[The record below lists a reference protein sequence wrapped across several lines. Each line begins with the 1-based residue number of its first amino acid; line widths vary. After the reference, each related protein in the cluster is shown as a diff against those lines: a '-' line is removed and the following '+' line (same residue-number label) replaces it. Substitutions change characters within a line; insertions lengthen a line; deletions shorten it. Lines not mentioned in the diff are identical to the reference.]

1 MLTTSSTTRA
11 TGKDSEIGTTSKAYA
26 TRATVEK
33 RRGNCT
39 KIAPEK
45 LAACRRWG
53 GRLGRPGASL
63 SRCAWHPCRPPPPG
77 KVSAGPSG
85 NRAPPHAGDKLPTG
99 DAAGTGGDEPGA
111 VAAGAG
117 GAGGCW
123 WCWRCWRCWWWLAR
137 DGLAVMAG
145 GGSPREKM
153 TYPAC
158 SPALCRDCG
167 RPSCKSPRS
176 LYGRGVGECA
186 GAAGDRG
193 CDFGAHDMN
202 RSGDAACRRSCLQQ
216 PETLVR
222 GLGPHRQ
229 DRLRILHPIT
239 YVIAILCFHGA
250 ARDWRQADTMQAE
263 GARSDGGRCAGG
275 GSAGRDVGGR
285 GERGGGRG

>member
-1 MLTTSSTTRA
+1 
-11 TGKDSEIGTTSKAYA
+11 
-26 TRATVEK
+26 
-33 RRGNCT
+33 
-39 KIAPEK
+39 
-45 LAACRRWG
+45 
-53 GRLGRPGASL
+53 
-63 SRCAWHPCRPPPPG
+63 
-77 KVSAGPSG
+77 
-85 NRAPPHAGDKLPTG
+85 
-99 DAAGTGGDEPGA
+99 
-111 VAAGAG
+111 
-117 GAGGCW
+117 
-123 WCWRCWRCWWWLAR
+123 
-137 DGLAVMAG
+137 
-145 GGSPREKM
+145 M

-263 GARSDGGRCAGG
+263 GGRGRTADGAPAAAAPGETLEGAVSAAVAEDGRRLSETVEDGRGRSRVVEDGR
-275 GSAGRDVGGR
+275 RHGGR
-285 GERGGGRG
+285 GERSDKARRGPRDIYCCGGVAARGGVVVSSLASRFEPGRQSKICCCSQGCCAGGFFHRSFPRP

>member
-1 MLTTSSTTRA
+1 
-11 TGKDSEIGTTSKAYA
+11 
-26 TRATVEK
+26 
-33 RRGNCT
+33 
-39 KIAPEK
+39 
-45 LAACRRWG
+45 
-53 GRLGRPGASL
+53 
-63 SRCAWHPCRPPPPG
+63 
-77 KVSAGPSG
+77 
-85 NRAPPHAGDKLPTG
+85 
-99 DAAGTGGDEPGA
+99 
-111 VAAGAG
+111 
-117 GAGGCW
+117 
-123 WCWRCWRCWWWLAR
+123 
-137 DGLAVMAG
+137 MAG
-145 GGSPREKM
+145 GGSPREEV

-202 RSGDAACRRSCLQQ
+202 RSGDAACRRSCQQQ

-285 GERGGGRG
+285 GERSDKARRGPREIYCCGGVAARGVLAVSSLASRFEPGQQSKICCCSQGCCAGGFFHRSFPCP

>member
-1 MLTTSSTTRA
+1 
-11 TGKDSEIGTTSKAYA
+11 
-26 TRATVEK
+26 
-33 RRGNCT
+33 
-39 KIAPEK
+39 
-45 LAACRRWG
+45 
-53 GRLGRPGASL
+53 
-63 SRCAWHPCRPPPPG
+63 
-77 KVSAGPSG
+77 
-85 NRAPPHAGDKLPTG
+85 
-99 DAAGTGGDEPGA
+99 
-111 VAAGAG
+111 
-117 GAGGCW
+117 
-123 WCWRCWRCWWWLAR
+123 
-137 DGLAVMAG
+137 MAG

-239 YVIAILCFHGA
+239 YVIAILCFHSA

-263 GARSDGGRCAGG
+263 G
-275 GSAGRDVGGR
+275 GR
-285 GERGGGRG
+285 GRTADGAPAAAAPGETLEGAVSAAVAARDILLRRGRRAGSFGGVLPREPVRARPAVQDMLLQPRLLCGRLFS